1 MGKLLYIQAS
11 PRVARSKSSQVAAAF
26 IESYQ
31 QLHPQDTVSTLNVF
45 HEDLPS
51 FDGPA
56 VQAKYAIMHGTDH
69 TPEERAAWDTVER
82 VINHFKD
89 ADKYVLSLP
98 MWNFGIPYRLKQYF
112 DILIQPGYTFT
123 ADENGYDGLIKN
135 KPMLVVYARGGA
147 YPEGS
152 ETEAFDMQKKYVEL
166 VLGFMGFGDIHSVL
180 VEPTMHGDSNDIQKM
195 LDLSIVKAQSLASN
209 F

>member
-1 MGKLLYIQAS
+1 MAKVLYIQAS
-11 PRVARSKSSQVAAAF
+11 PRVARSKSSQVATAF

-31 QLHPQDTVSTLNVF
+31 QLHPQDTVTTFNVF
-45 HEDLPS
+45 HEDLPA

-69 TPEERAAWDTVER
+69 TPQERAAWDTVEH
-82 VINHFKD
+82 VINQFKD
-89 ADKYVLSLP
+89 ADKYILSLP

-123 ADENGYDGLIKN
+123 ADENGYDGLMKN
-135 KPMLVVYARGGA
+135 KPMLVVYSRGGA
-147 YPEGS
+147 YIEGS
-152 ETEAFDMQKKYVEL
+152 ETEPFDLQKKYIEL
-166 VLGFMGFGDIHSVL
+166 VLGFMGFGDFHTIL
-180 VEPTMHGDSNDIQKM
+180 VEPTMHGDPGDIQKM
-195 LDLSIVKAQSLASN
+195 LDASIVKAQSLASN